1 MAADKKHAQKFLV
14 EMHSSEEDEN
24 YKEGIADLNNE
35 DRTLSSVGHLQRFS
49 PANATKELQLIEE
62 TAEPA
67 KKKARRSRGGRKTVP
82 YIIGNEICSG
92 VAVIGLSANMIVYLT
107 RQFNIKNIAATH
119 IINISTGSTNL
130 SPLIGAFVADSY
142 LGRFWTIGITSFVLL
157 IGTVLIMLTAII
169 HPLRPPA
176 CNPAQQAIES
186 CQGPSKG
193 QLAVL
198 YTYFVLA
205 TIASGGLRYN
215 SIAFGAD
222 QFQNGSAKETRET
235 QSFFNWYYSLL
246 NASIIVATT
255 VVVYIQDSVSWSW
268 GFGVCTVLTAL
279 SILFYFSGT
288 QLYNRS
294 KPEGSPFTGF
304 AQVIVASLKKRHLPL
319 PSNAEDF
326 YNVPSK
332 EAIHLTEELRFLNK
346 AAVRSEGDFKAD
358 GTLLTNPWRLC
369 TVQQIEELKSVIK
382 TLPIWSCGIILS
394 IMVAEQST
402 FTVLQALTMDR
413 HLGSHF
419 TVPAASFNVFS
430 LLASA
435 AWLPIY
441 DKLFVPFARRI
452 TNREGGITQLQR
464 IVVGHIINAAAL
476 GVAALVEMKRLNVA
490 QIHGIVDKPG
500 ATIPMSAFWLVPQ
513 YALAGLAEAFHTVG
527 QLDFFYDQ
535 FPLAV
540 RSMGFGLLSA
550 NIAAGYYLSSVLV
563 GIIHNSTSNW
573 LPDNI
578 NRGHLDYFY
587 CLLSVMG
594 MRKSVEVVVASP
606 RSCDLLRPRR
616 RPRSH
621 MVAGKG
627 A

>member
-1 MAADKKHAQKFLV
+1 M
-14 EMHSSEEDEN
+14 
-24 YKEGIADLNNE
+24 
-35 DRTLSSVGHLQRFS
+35 T
-49 PANATKELQLIEE
+49 ELQLIEE
-62 TAEPA
+62 TAEP
-67 KKKARRSRGGRKTVP
+67 KEKARGSRGGWKVVP

-107 RQFNIKNIAATH
+107 TQFNIKNIVATH

-157 IGTVLIMLTAII
+157 IGTVLIMLAAII

-176 CNPAQQAIES
+176 CILAQQAIEN

-205 TIASGGLRYN
+205 TIASGGMRSN
-215 SIAFGAD
+215 SISFG
-222 QFQNGSAKETRET
+222 QI
-235 QSFFNWYYSLL
+235 SFRMAVQKRRDRLKVSL
-246 NASIIVATT
+246 T
-255 VVVYIQDSVSWSW
+255 DSVSWSW
-268 GFGVCTVLTAL
+268 GFGVCTILTAL

-288 QLYNRS
+288 KLYNRS

-304 AQVIVASLKKRHLPL
+304 AQVIVASLKKRHLPF

-326 YNVPSK
+326 HNVPSK
-332 EAIHLTEELRFLNK
+332 EAIHLIEELRFLNK
-346 AAVRSEGDFKAD
+346 AAVKSEGDFKAD

-369 TVQQIEELKSVIK
+369 TIEQIEELESVIK

-419 TVPAASFNVFS
+419 TVPAASFNVFT

-435 AWLPIY
+435 ACLPIY

-464 IVVGHIINAAAL
+464 IVVGHFINAATL
-476 GVAALVEMKRLNVA
+476 GVAAIVEMKRLNVA
-490 QIHGIVDKPG
+490 QIHGLVDKPG

-513 YALAGLAEAFHTVG
+513 YALAGLAEAFHIHL
-527 QLDFFYDQ
+527 Q
-535 FPLAV
+535 
-540 RSMGFGLLSA
+540 SA
-550 NIAAGYYLSSVLV
+550 AWDSVYYLP
-563 GIIHNSTSNW
+563 TW
-573 LPDNI
+573 QPDSI
-578 NRGHLDYFY
+578 
-587 CLLSVMG
+587 
-594 MRKSVEVVVASP
+594 
-606 RSCDLLRPRR
+606 
-616 RPRSH
+616 
-621 MVAGKG
+621 
-627 A
+627 